1 MFILVN
7 KTQGFQEMHSELNGK
22 STLVWFL
29 KQQRQKYKVYIS
41 FHFLQCGLLFSLAG
55 ARNIF
60 YKYFLTDLC

>member
-29 KQQRQKYKVYIS
+29 KQQQQKYKVYIS
-41 FHFLQCGLLFSLAG
+41 FHFFAVWF
-55 ARNIF
+55 AF
-60 YKYFLTDLC
+60 